1 MILMQQAIPFYGPFI
16 VETLTKDFFSWKR
29 RKKQWTTSPLSSP
42 VCKLRSGVRNVW
54 YSGQSW
60 LRALLAC
67 DFLLD
72 IYGKSRPFP
81 LLFVSTSTSTFA
93 IYACYLAQTTKYT
106 IKYSRAA
113 YYRTGL
119 MPSLV
124 YLATYVLYNHVLK
137 TCSREAK
144 DVRFP
149 QGRKGWGDQR
159 AWPGGVQRR
168 WDCNIMYLFLSR

>member
-1 MILMQQAIPFYGPFI
+1 MKTAEEAMMDYKSSVVPSLQAA
-16 VETLTKDFFSWKR
+16 L
-29 RKKQWTTSPLSSP
+29 
-42 VCKLRSGVRNVW
+42 RNVW

-60 LRALLAC
+60 LCSSSLWLFA
-67 DFLLD
+67 D